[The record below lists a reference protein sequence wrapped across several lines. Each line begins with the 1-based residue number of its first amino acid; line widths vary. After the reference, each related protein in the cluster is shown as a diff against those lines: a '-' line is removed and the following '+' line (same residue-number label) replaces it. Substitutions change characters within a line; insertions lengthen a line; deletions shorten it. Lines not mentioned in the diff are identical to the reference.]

1 MTSQVA
7 LENVAIVLVEPQIPE
22 NIGSV
27 ARAMHN
33 MGLDRLMLVDP
44 KNLDTDRMNKTATG
58 SSTKVLEGM
67 DIYKNLREA
76 LAPFQYLVGTTARI
90 GASRPALAHPKS
102 LARKLIPIS
111 RDNLVAILFGPED
124 RGLSNDQLRFC
135 HTIATVPTASFS
147 SLNLAQAVMIVC
159 YELFLANDRTPQD
172 TPILR
177 LANSFELEGMYDH
190 LRAMLS
196 KIGFLDPQNPE
207 HWLLNIRRFLA
218 RVPLRARE
226 VRIIR
231 GICRQ
236 MDWYASQFDAPRKK
250 NGNRSQRKE

>member
-1 MTSQVA
+1 MTSKIT
-7 LENVAIVLVEPQIPE
+7 LENVSIVLVQPQIPE
-22 NIGSV
+22 NIGAV

-33 MGLDRLMLVDP
+33 MGLHHLVLVDP
-44 KNLDTDRMNKTATG
+44 KNCDQDRMNKTATG
-58 SSTKVLEGM
+58 TSTKVLEAM
-67 DIYKNLREA
+67 DIHENLREA

-90 GASRPALAHPKS
+90 GTSRPALARPRS
-102 LARKLIPIS
+102 LAQKLIPIS
-111 RDNLVAILFGPED
+111 KDNLVAILFGPED
-124 RGLSNDQLRFC
+124 RGLSNDQLRYC

-147 SLNLAQAVMIVC
+147 SLNLAQAVFVFC
-159 YELFLANDRTPQD
+159 YELFLATQKIPQD
-172 TPILR
+172 TPVPR

-190 LRAMLS
+190 LREMLS

-236 MDWYASQFDAPRKK
+236 MDWYASQFDSLQKKEKNRKK
-250 NGNRSQRKE
+250 EP

>member
-1 MTSQVA
+1 MTSKIA
-7 LENVAIVLVEPQIPE
+7 LENVSVVLVQPQIPE
-22 NIGSV
+22 NIGAV

-33 MGLDRLMLVDP
+33 MGLHRLVLVDP
-44 KNLDTDRMNKTATG
+44 KNCDQDRMNKTATG
-58 SSTKVLEGM
+58 TSTKVLEAM

-90 GASRPALAHPKS
+90 GTARPALARPRS

-111 RDNLVAILFGPED
+111 QNNLVAILFGPED
-124 RGLSNDQLRFC
+124 RGLSNEQLKYC

-147 SLNLAQAVMIVC
+147 SLNLAQAVVIFC
-159 YELFLANDRTPQD
+159 YELFLATEGSPQEA
-172 TPILR
+172 PVPR

-190 LRAMLS
+190 LREMLS

-236 MDWYASQFDAPRKK
+236 MDWYASQFDTL
-250 NGNRSQRKE
+250 RKEKGERTKEP

>member
-7 LENVAIVLVEPQIPE
+7 LENVGIVLVQPQIPE
-22 NIGSV
+22 NIGAV
-27 ARAMHN
+27 ARAMNN
-33 MGLDRLMLVDP
+33 MGLDRLVVVDP
-44 KNLDTDRMNKTATG
+44 KNLDPERMNKTATG

-67 DIYKNLREA
+67 EIYKNLREA
-76 LAPFQYLVGTTARI
+76 LAPFQYLIGTTARI
-90 GASRPALAHPKS
+90 GASRPALAQPRS

-147 SLNLAQAVMIVC
+147 SLNLAQAVMIVS

-172 TPILR
+172 TPLPR

-236 MDWYASQFDAPRKK
+236 MDWYASQFDAHDKR
-250 NGNRSQRKE
+250 ND

>member
-7 LENVAIVLVEPQIPE
+7 LENVGIVLVQPQIPE
-22 NIGSV
+22 NIGAV
-27 ARAMHN
+27 ARAMNN
-33 MGLDRLMLVDP
+33 MGLDRLVVVDP
-44 KNLDTDRMNKTATG
+44 KNLDPERMNKTATG

-67 DIYKNLREA
+67 EIYKNLREA
-76 LAPFQYLVGTTARI
+76 LTPFQYLIGTTARI
-90 GASRPALAHPKS
+90 GASRPALAQPRS

-147 SLNLAQAVMIVC
+147 SLNLAQAVMIVS
-159 YELFLANDRTPQD
+159 YELFLATDRAPQD
-172 TPILR
+172 TPLPR

-236 MDWYASQFDAPRKK
+236 MDWYASQFDAHDKR
-250 NGNRSQRKE
+250 ND

>member
-1 MTSQVA
+1 MTSKIA
-7 LENVAIVLVEPQIPE
+7 LENVAIVLVQPQIPE
-22 NIGSV
+22 NIGAV

-33 MGLDRLMLVDP
+33 MGLHRLVLVDP
-44 KNLDTDRMNKTATG
+44 KNCDADRMNKTATG
-58 SSTKVLEGM
+58 TSTKVLDGM
-67 DIYKNLREA
+67 DIYQDLREA

-90 GASRPALAHPKS
+90 GTSRPALTKPRS
-102 LARKLIPIS
+102 LAHQLIPIS
-111 RDNLVAILFGPED
+111 QNNLVAILFGPED

-135 HTIATVPTASFS
+135 HTIATVPTAFFS
-147 SLNLAQAVMIVC
+147 SLNLAQAVVIVC
-159 YELFLANDRTPQD
+159 YELFLATDEAHQD
-172 TPILR
+172 TPVSR

-207 HWLLNIRRFLA
+207 HWLLNIRRFLS

-231 GICRQ
+231 GVCRQ
-236 MDWYASQFDAPRKK
+236 MDWYASQF
-250 NGNRSQRKE
+250 GERKEKEE

>member
-7 LENVAIVLVEPQIPE
+7 LENVAIVLVQPQIPE
-22 NIGSV
+22 NIGAV
-27 ARAMHN
+27 ARAMNN
-33 MGLDRLMLVDP
+33 MGLDRLVLVDP
-44 KNLDTDRMNKTATG
+44 KNLDGDRMNKTATG

-67 DIYKNLREA
+67 DVYKNLREA
-76 LAPFQYLVGTTARI
+76 LVPFQYLIGTTARI
-90 GASRPALAHPKS
+90 GASRPALAQPRS

-159 YELFLANDRTPQD
+159 YELFLASDRTPQGP
-172 TPILR
+172 PIPR

-236 MDWYASQFDAPRKK
+236 MDWYASQFDAHDKR
-250 NGNRSQRKE
+250 NE

>member
-22 NIGSV
+22 NIGSA

-33 MGLDRLMLVDP
+33 MGLDRLVVVDP
-44 KNLDTDRMNKTATG
+44 KNLDPERMNKTATG

-67 DIYKNLREA
+67 NIYKNLREA

-90 GASRPALAHPKS
+90 GASRPALGQPRS

-159 YELFLANDRTPQD
+159 YELFLANDRIPQD
-172 TPILR
+172 TPIPR

-218 RVPLRARE
+218 RAPLRARE

-236 MDWYASQFDAPRKK
+236 MDWYASQFDTPRKK

>member
-1 MTSQVA
+1 MTSKIN
-7 LENVAIVLVEPQIPE
+7 LENVSIVLVQPQIPE

-33 MGLDRLMLVDP
+33 MGLRRLVLVNP
-44 KNLDTDRMNKTATG
+44 KNCDSDRMNKTATG
-58 SSTKVLEGM
+58 SSTKVLEDM
-67 DIYKNLREA
+67 DIYKDLREA

-90 GASRPALAHPKS
+90 GTSRPALKQPRT
-102 LARKLIPIS
+102 LAQKLIPVS
-111 RDNLVAILFGPED
+111 RNNSVAILFGPED

-147 SLNLAQAVMIVC
+147 SLNLAQAVVIVC
-159 YELFLANDRTPQD
+159 YELFLATDEAHPD
-172 TPILR
+172 TPIPR

-190 LRAMLS
+190 LREMLS

-236 MDWYASQFDAPRKK
+236 MDWYASQFDTL
-250 NGNRSQRKE
+250 RKEKENGTKEP

>member
-1 MTSQVA
+1 MISQVA
-7 LENVAIVLVEPQIPE
+7 LENVAIVLVQPQIPE
-22 NIGSV
+22 NIGAV
-27 ARAMHN
+27 ARAMNN
-33 MGLDRLMLVDP
+33 MGLDRLVVVDP
-44 KNLDTDRMNKTATG
+44 KNLDADRMHKTATG

-67 DIYKNLREA
+67 DIYKKLREA
-76 LAPFQYLVGTTARI
+76 LAPFQYLIGTTARI
-90 GASRPALAHPKS
+90 GASRPALVQPRS

-135 HTIATVPTASFS
+135 HSIATVPTASFS

-159 YELFLANDRTPQD
+159 YELFLATDRTPQG
-172 TPILR
+172 TPIPR

-231 GICRQ
+231 GVCRQ
-236 MDWYASQFDAPRKK
+236 MDWYASQFDTPEKK
-250 NGNRSQRKE
+250 EK

>member
-1 MTSQVA
+1 MTSKIT
-7 LENVAIVLVEPQIPE
+7 LENVGIILVQPQIPE
-22 NIGSV
+22 NIGAV

-33 MGLDRLMLVDP
+33 MGLHRLVLVDP
-44 KNLDTDRMNKTATG
+44 KNCDRDRMSKTATG
-58 SSTKVLEGM
+58 SSTRVLDSM

-76 LAPFQYLVGTTARI
+76 LSPFQYLVGTTARI
-90 GASRPALAHPKS
+90 GVSRPALTRPRS

-111 RDNLVAILFGPED
+111 QNNLVGILFGPED

-147 SLNLAQAVMIVC
+147 SLNLAQAVVIFC
-159 YELFLANDRTPQD
+159 YELLLATDRAQKETSVP
-172 TPILR
+172 R

-190 LRAMLS
+190 LREMLS

-207 HWLLNIRRFLA
+207 HWLLNIRRFLS

-231 GICRQ
+231 GVCRQ
-236 MDWYASQFDAPRKK
+236 MDWYASQFDAPDKK
-250 NGNRSQRKE
+250 EE

>member
-33 MGLDRLMLVDP
+33 MGLDRLVVVDP
-44 KNLDTDRMNKTATG
+44 KNLDPERMNKTATG
-58 SSTKVLEGM
+58 SSTKVLEGV

-90 GASRPALAHPKS
+90 GASRPALAQPRS

-172 TPILR
+172 TPIPR

-236 MDWYASQFDAPRKK
+236 MDWYASQFDTPRKK

>member
-1 MTSQVA
+1 MTSKIV
-7 LENVAIVLVEPQIPE
+7 LENVAIVLVQPQIPE

-33 MGLDRLMLVDP
+33 MGLSRLIVVDP
-44 KNLDTDRMNKTATG
+44 KNCDVDRMNKTATG
-58 SSTKVLEGM
+58 SIHKSTGRPWISHK
-67 DIYKNLREA
+67 DLREA
-76 LAPFQYLVGTTARI
+76 LATFRYLVGTTARN
-90 GASRPALAHPKS
+90 GTLRPALTQPRA
-102 LARKLIPIS
+102 LAQKLIPIS
-111 RDNLVAILFGPED
+111 QDNSVAILFGPED

-135 HTIATVPTASFS
+135 HTILTVPTASFS
-147 SLNLAQAVMIVC
+147 SLNLAQAVVIVC
-159 YELFLANDRTPQD
+159 YELFLAMDGDNRETPV
-172 TPILR
+172 PR

-190 LRAMLS
+190 LREMLS

-236 MDWYASQFDAPRKK
+236 MDWYVSQVEEGKK
-250 NGNRSQRKE
+250 PENG

>member
-1 MTSQVA
+1 MTSKIA
-7 LENVAIVLVEPQIPE
+7 LGNVAIVLVQPQIPE
-22 NIGSV
+22 NIGAV

-33 MGLDRLMLVDP
+33 MGLNRLVLVNP
-44 KNLDTDRMNKTATG
+44 KNCDLDRMSKTATG

-67 DIYKNLREA
+67 EIYVNLREA

-90 GASRPALAHPKS
+90 GASRPALARPGS
-102 LARKLIPIS
+102 LARRLIPIS
-111 RDNLVAILFGPED
+111 QDNLVAILFGPED

-147 SLNLAQAVMIVC
+147 SLNLAQAVMIFC
-159 YELFLANDRTPQD
+159 YELLLATDRPRQD
-172 TPILR
+172 TPVPR

-190 LRAMLS
+190 LREILS

-218 RVPLRARE
+218 RIPMRARE

-231 GICRQ
+231 GVCRQ
-236 MDWYASQFDAPRKK
+236 VDWYVSQFDGTEKK
-250 NGNRSQRKE
+250 K

>member
-1 MTSQVA
+1 
-7 LENVAIVLVEPQIPE
+7 
-22 NIGSV
+22 
-27 ARAMHN
+27 
-33 MGLDRLMLVDP
+33 
-44 KNLDTDRMNKTATG
+44 MNKTATG
-58 SSTKVLEGM
+58 SSTKVLDEM
-67 DIYKNLREA
+67 NIYKDLREA

-90 GASRPALAHPKS
+90 GTSRPALTRPRS
-102 LARKLIPIS
+102 LAQKLIPVS
-111 RDNLVAILFGPED
+111 RDNSIAILFGPED

-135 HTIATVPTASFS
+135 HTIATVPTALFS
-147 SLNLAQAVMIVC
+147 SLNLAQAVVIIC
-159 YELFLANDRTPQD
+159 YELFLATDQTHQD
-172 TPILR
+172 TPIPR

-190 LRAMLS
+190 LREMLS

-236 MDWYASQFDAPRKK
+236 MDWYVSQFDTL
-250 NGNRSQRKE
+250 RKEKENKTQP

>member
-7 LENVAIVLVEPQIPE
+7 LENVAIVLVQPQIPE
-22 NIGSV
+22 NIGAV

-33 MGLDRLMLVDP
+33 MGLDRLVVVDP
-44 KNLDTDRMNKTATG
+44 KNLDGDRMNKTATG

-67 DIYKNLREA
+67 DIYKDLREA
-76 LAPFQYLVGTTARI
+76 LAPFQYLIGTTARI
-90 GASRPALAHPKS
+90 GASRPALAQPRS

-111 RDNLVAILFGPED
+111 QDNLVAILFGPED

-159 YELFLANDRTPQD
+159 YELFLASDRTPQGP
-172 TPILR
+172 PIPR

-236 MDWYASQFDAPRKK
+236 MDWYASQFDAPEKK
-250 NGNRSQRKE
+250 EES

>member
-7 LENVAIVLVEPQIPE
+7 LKNVAIVLVEPQIPE

-33 MGLDRLMLVDP
+33 MGLDRLVVVVDP

-58 SSTKVLEGM
+58 SSTIVLEGM
-67 DIYKNLREA
+67 DIYKNMREA
-76 LAPFQYLVGTTARI
+76 LAPFQYLIGTTARI
-90 GASRPALAHPKS
+90 GASRPALAQPRS

-159 YELFLANDRTPQD
+159 YELFLATDRASQGA
-172 TPILR
+172 PIPR

-190 LRAMLS
+190 LREMLS

-236 MDWYASQFDAPRKK
+236 MDWYASQFDASGKK
-250 NGNRSQRKE
+250 EK

>member
-7 LENVAIVLVEPQIPE
+7 LENVGIVLVQPQIPE
-22 NIGSV
+22 NIGAV
-27 ARAMHN
+27 ASAMHN
-33 MGLDRLMLVDP
+33 MGLNRLVLVDP
-44 KNLDTDRMNKTATG
+44 KNCDADRMNKTATG

-67 DIYKNLREA
+67 EIYKNLREA
-76 LAPFQYLVGTTARI
+76 LAPFQYLIGTTARI
-90 GASRPALAHPKS
+90 GASRPALAQPRS

-147 SLNLAQAVMIVC
+147 SLNLAQAVMIVS

-172 TPILR
+172 TPLPR

-236 MDWYASQFDAPRKK
+236 MDWYASQFDAHDKR
-250 NGNRSQRKE
+250 ND

>member
-7 LENVAIVLVEPQIPE
+7 LENVAIVLVQPQIPE
-22 NIGSV
+22 NIGAV

-33 MGLDRLMLVDP
+33 MGLDRLVVVDP

-76 LAPFQYLVGTTARI
+76 LAPFQYLIGTTARI
-90 GASRPALAHPKS
+90 GASRPALANPRS

-159 YELFLANDRTPQD
+159 YELFLATDRAPQGA
-172 TPILR
+172 PIPR

-190 LRAMLS
+190 LRGMLS

-236 MDWYASQFDAPRKK
+236 MDWYASQFDAPGKK
-250 NGNRSQRKE
+250 EKKGK

>member
-1 MTSQVA
+1 MTSKIT
-7 LENVAIVLVEPQIPE
+7 LENMGIILVQPQIPE
-22 NIGSV
+22 NIGAV

-33 MGLDRLMLVDP
+33 MGLQRLVLVDP
-44 KNLDTDRMNKTATG
+44 KNCDRDRMSKTATG
-58 SSTKVLEGM
+58 SSTKVLGSM

-90 GASRPALAHPKS
+90 GVSRPALTRPRS
-102 LARKLIPIS
+102 LAQKLIPIS
-111 RDNLVAILFGPED
+111 LNNLVGILFGPED

-147 SLNLAQAVMIVC
+147 SLNLAQAVVIFC
-159 YELFLANDRTPQD
+159 YELLLATGRTQQD
-172 TPILR
+172 TAIPR

-190 LRAMLS
+190 LREMLS

-207 HWLLNIRRFLA
+207 HWLLNIRRFLS

-231 GICRQ
+231 GVCRQ
-236 MDWYASQFDAPRKK
+236 MDWYASQFDAPEKREE
-250 NGNRSQRKE
+250 S

>member
-1 MTSQVA
+1 MTSKIT
-7 LENVAIVLVEPQIPE
+7 LENVGIILVQPQIPE
-22 NIGSV
+22 NIGAV

-33 MGLDRLMLVDP
+33 MGLRRLVLVDP
-44 KNLDTDRMNKTATG
+44 KNCDRDRMGKTATG
-58 SSTKVLEGM
+58 SSTKVLDSM

-76 LAPFQYLVGTTARI
+76 LSPFQYLVGTTARI
-90 GASRPALAHPKS
+90 GVSRPALTRPRS

-111 RDNLVAILFGPED
+111 QNNLVGILFGPED

-147 SLNLAQAVMIVC
+147 SLNLAQAVVIFC
-159 YELFLANDRTPQD
+159 YELFLATDRTQQD
-172 TPILR
+172 TDPPR

-190 LRAMLS
+190 LREMLS

-207 HWLLNIRRFLA
+207 HWLLNIRRFLS

-231 GICRQ
+231 GVCRQ
-236 MDWYASQFDAPRKK
+236 MDWYASQFDTPEKK
-250 NGNRSQRKE
+250 EKS

>member
-7 LENVAIVLVEPQIPE
+7 LENVAIVLVQPQIPE
-22 NIGSV
+22 NIGAV

-33 MGLDRLMLVDP
+33 MGLDRLVVVDP
-44 KNLDTDRMNKTATG
+44 KNLDGDRMNKTATG

-67 DIYKNLREA
+67 DVYKNLREA
-76 LAPFQYLVGTTARI
+76 LVPFQYLIGTTARI
-90 GASRPALAHPKS
+90 GASRPALAQPRS

-159 YELFLANDRTPQD
+159 YELFLASDRTPQGP
-172 TPILR
+172 PIPR

-236 MDWYASQFDAPRKK
+236 MDWYASQFDAHDKR
-250 NGNRSQRKE
+250 NE

>member
-1 MTSQVA
+1 MTSKIT
-7 LENVAIVLVEPQIPE
+7 LENVGIILVQPQIPE
-22 NIGSV
+22 NIGAV

-33 MGLDRLMLVDP
+33 MGLHRLVLVDP
-44 KNLDTDRMNKTATG
+44 KNCDRDRMSKTATG
-58 SSTKVLEGM
+58 SSTRVLDSM

-76 LAPFQYLVGTTARI
+76 LSPFQYLVGTTARI
-90 GASRPALAHPKS
+90 GVSRPALTRPRS

-111 RDNLVAILFGPED
+111 QNNLVGILFGPED

-147 SLNLAQAVMIVC
+147 SLNLAQAVVIFC
-159 YELFLANDRTPQD
+159 YELLLATDRTQKETSVP
-172 TPILR
+172 R

-190 LRAMLS
+190 LREMLS

-207 HWLLNIRRFLA
+207 HWLLNIRRFLS

-231 GICRQ
+231 GVCRQ
-236 MDWYASQFDAPRKK
+236 MDWYASQFDAPDKK
-250 NGNRSQRKE
+250 EE